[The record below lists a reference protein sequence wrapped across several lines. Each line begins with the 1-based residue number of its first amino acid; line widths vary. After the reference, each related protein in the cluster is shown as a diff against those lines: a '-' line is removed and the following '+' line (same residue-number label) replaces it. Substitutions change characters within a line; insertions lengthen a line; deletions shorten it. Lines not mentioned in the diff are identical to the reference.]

1 MQRWTRKLS
10 VLLLSIAFLSSCA
23 HTSNKAEN
31 NAIPTDPTNGPATAT
46 TNVTGDGNAPAP
58 TLDSFHLQEDK
69 PSNDKVSEFDEI
81 PSEVNPLVEK
91 WIGYFQG
98 KGRGHMERYLAR
110 SARYEKL
117 MKKVLRDNKLPEDL
131 FYIALIE
138 SGFSARATSHASAVG
153 YWQFIRG
160 TGKRYGLE
168 INKFV
173 DERRDPEVA
182 TQAAADYFKALY
194 SMFGSWYLSMAS
206 YNVGEGKVKREINRL
221 DTRDFWEI
229 AKKKRLPRET
239 VNYIPKYLAAR
250 LIAKDPDKYG
260 FGEIDYLPPIEFDT
274 VKLNEPLNL
283 RIMSEKM
290 GLNYEDFK
298 ALNPKFKGEIATLS
312 NNVLSIR
319 IPVGTTDAA
328 KLAANESKV
337 DKVEFVADAGDTQ
350 EYRIRRG
357 DSLYTIAR
365 KFRTTVAY
373 LRDLNDI
380 PRKKR
385 LKVGSRISVP
395 DRTSRVSKS
404 NYKTPAPST
413 ATVSSADSKVE
424 SKTSASPTM
433 ATGAAATEK
442 TEAAVYVQDGISKF
456 YIVQSGDSLFSI
468 AMKYNTTVD
477 SLKKLN
483 AIRRGRILKVGAKI
497 RLPADVSDNKDDQQT
512 KKNQNS
518 QDSTQKKINKGK
530 RQIAVARNSAA
541 KNLVSVK
548 GKVAKKMPKKT
559 YHVVRRGENLEKIAD
574 RYSIDVADIRSK
586 NKIRNSSKIL
596 VGQRIMIP
604 TVN

>member
-10 VLLLSIAFLSSCA
+10 VLLLSVAFLSSCA
-23 HTSNKAEN
+23 HISSREEKS
-31 NAIPTDPTNGPATAT
+31 AIPTDPTNGPATAT
-46 TNVTGDGNAPAP
+46 TNVTGEGNAPAP

-69 PSNDKVSEFDEI
+69 PADDKVSEFDEI

-91 WIGYFQG
+91 WIGYFKG

-173 DERRDPEVA
+173 DERRDPEIA

-194 SMFGSWYLSMAS
+194 QMFGSWYLSMAS
-206 YNVGEGKVKREINRL
+206 YNVGEGKVKREVNRL

-274 VKLNEPLNL
+274 IKLNEPLNL

-290 GLNYEDFK
+290 SLNYEDFK

-312 NNVLSIR
+312 GSILTLR
-319 IPVGTTDAA
+319 IPVGTMDAA

-395 DRTSRVSKS
+395 DRTPRVSKVS
-404 NYKTPAPST
+404 YKTQAPST
-413 ATVSSADSKVE
+413 ATSSAADSKATAAASEKAEVSSAVVQE
-424 SKTSASPTM
+424 S
-433 ATGAAATEK
+433 
-442 TEAAVYVQDGISKF
+442 ISKF

-483 AIRRGRILKVGAKI
+483 SIRRGRILKVGAKI
-497 RLPADVSDNKDDQQT
+497 RLPADVSDNKDDHID

-518 QDSTQKKINKGK
+518 QDSSQKKINKQR
-530 RQIAVARNSAA
+530 RQIAVAKGVVVKA
-541 KNLVSVK
+541 KQ
-548 GKVAKKMPKKT
+548 KKQPKKT
-559 YHVVRRGENLEKIAD
+559 YHIVKRGENLEKIAD
-574 RYSIDVADIRSK
+574 RYDIGMADIKSK
-586 NKIRNSSKIL
+586 NKIKNSSKIL
-596 VGQRIMIP
+596 VGQRILIP

>member
-1 MQRWTRKLS
+1 MQRWTAQSR
-10 VLLLSIAFLSSCA
+10 LLALIFSIAFLSSCA
-23 HTSNKAEN
+23 SLNKPNPVANSSATVTDGPITPTTPAASPASGVTSTGE
-31 NAIPTDPTNGPATAT
+31 PA
-46 TNVTGDGNAPAP
+46 AP
-58 TLDSFHLQEDK
+58 TLESFHLQEDK
-69 PSNDKVSEFDEI
+69 PSAEKVSEFDEI

-138 SGFSARATSHASAVG
+138 SGFSARATSHAAAVG

-194 SMFGSWYLSMAS
+194 QMFGSWYLSMAS
-206 YNVGEGKVKREINRL
+206 YNVGEGRVKRECSKL

-229 AKKKRLPRET
+229 AKKRRLPKET

-274 VKLNEPLNL
+274 VKLTEPLNL

-290 GLNYEDFK
+290 GVNYEDFK

-312 NNVLSIR
+312 NNVLNLR
-319 IPVGTTDAA
+319 IPVGQTEAA
-328 KLAANESKV
+328 KLAALESKV

-357 DSLYTIAR
+357 DSLHSIAR
-365 KFRTTVAY
+365 KYRTTVAY

-395 DRTSRVSKS
+395 DRTPRVTKVSQKTKETPSAVKVAS
-404 NYKTPAPST
+404 NDT
-413 ATVSSADSKVE
+413 
-424 SKTSASPTM
+424 
-433 ATGAAATEK
+433 AAA
-442 TEAAVYVQDGISKF
+442 AASAVNSQDAISKY

-477 SLKKLN
+477 SLKRLN
-483 AIRRGRILKVGAKI
+483 SIRRGRILKVGAKI
-497 RLPADVSDNKDDQQT
+497 KLPENGNGVDGKEGQNKS
-512 KKNQNS
+512 QNS
-518 QDSTQKKINKGK
+518 LDSSQKKVSKSQRN
-530 RQIAVARNSAA
+530 VAGNVAPKSKAKVAA
-541 KNLVSVK
+541 KT
-548 GKVAKKMPKKT
+548 AKKQ
-559 YHVVRRGENLEKIAD
+559 YHIVRRGENLEKIAD
-574 RYSIDVADIRSK
+574 KYDIGMSEIKSK
-586 NKIRNSSKIL
+586 NKLKNSSRIL
-596 VGQRIMIP
+596 VGQRLMIP
-604 TVN
+604 NVN

>member
-1 MQRWTRKLS
+1 MQRWPKKSS
-10 VLLLSIAFLSSCA
+10 VLLLVLSLVFLSSCA
-23 HTSNKAEN
+23 HLTKSETAAPLAN
-31 NAIPTDPTNGPATAT
+31 TDSSASTTAAALGT
-46 TNVTGDGNAPAP
+46 EKNDNPAP
-58 TLDSFHLQEDK
+58 TLESFHLQEDK
-69 PSNDKVSEFDEI
+69 PSTDAVTEFDAI
-81 PSEVNPLVEK
+81 PSEVNPLVDK
-91 WIGYFQG
+91 WINYFQG

-117 MKKVLRDNKLPEDL
+117 MKKVLRDNKVPEDL

-160 TGKRYGLE
+160 TGKRYGME

-173 DERRDPEVA
+173 DERRDPEIA
-182 TQAAADYFKALY
+182 TQAAADYFRTLY

-206 YNVGEGKVKREINRL
+206 YNVGEGKVKRETIRL

-274 VKLNEPLNL
+274 LKFNEPVNL
-283 RIMSEKM
+283 RVMSEKM

-298 ALNPKFKGEIATLS
+298 ALNPKFKGEIGTLS
-312 NNVLSIR
+312 NNVINIR
-319 IPVGTTDAA
+319 VPVGTVEAA
-328 KLAANESKV
+328 KLAALESKV
-337 DKVEFVADAGDTQ
+337 DKVEFIADAGDTE

-357 DSLYTIAR
+357 DSLHTIAR

-395 DRTSRVSKS
+395 DRSTRAVKLANKAAASGNV
-404 NYKTPAPST
+404 AST
-413 ATVSSADSKVE
+413 ASNLSTTNNSPASA
-424 SKTSASPTM
+424 T
-433 ATGAAATEK
+433 AAATTSAPGEQ
-442 TEAAVYVQDGISKF
+442 TMEVVQDGISKF

-468 AMKYNTTVD
+468 AMKYNTTVEN
-477 SLKKLN
+477 LKRIN
-483 AIRRGRILKVGAKI
+483 AIKRGRVLKVGVKI
-497 RLPADVSDNKDDQQT
+497 KLPGGVSPTDNKDLPG
-512 KKNQNS
+512 KNQNS
-518 QDSTQKKINKGK
+518 QDSSQKKVSKGK
-530 RQIAVARNSAA
+530 RVLTATHT
-541 KNLVSVK
+541 
-548 GKVAKKMPKKT
+548 VAKKKAKKT
-559 YHVVRRGENLEKIAD
+559 SYHIVRRGENLEKIAD
-574 RYSIDVADIRSK
+574 KYAVDIADFKTK
-586 NKIRNSSKIL
+586 NKIRNSSRIL
-596 VGQRIMIP
+596 VGQRLVIP
-604 TVN
+604 EVN

>member
-10 VLLLSIAFLSSCA
+10 VLLLSAVFLSSCA
-23 HTSNKAEN
+23 HTTNQSEK
-31 NAIPTDPTNGPATAT
+31 NALPTDPTNGPATAT
-46 TNVTGDGNAPAP
+46 TNITGEGNAPAP

-69 PSNDKVSEFDEI
+69 PSSDKVSEFDEI

-173 DERRDPEVA
+173 DERRDPEIA

-206 YNVGEGKVKREINRL
+206 YNVGEGKVKREVNRL

-229 AKKKRLPRET
+229 AKRKRLPRET

-260 FGEIDYLPPIEFDT
+260 FEGIDYLPPIEFDT
-274 VKLNEPLNL
+274 VKLTEPLNL

-290 GLNYEDFK
+290 SLNYEDFK

-312 NNVLSIR
+312 GNSLTLR
-319 IPVGTTDAA
+319 IPVGTLDAA
-328 KLAANESKV
+328 KLAANEAKV
-337 DKVEFVADAGDTQ
+337 DKVEFIADAGDTQ

-395 DRTSRVSKS
+395 DRTSRVSKVS
-404 NYKTPAPST
+404 YKTQAPAT
-413 ATVSSADSKVE
+413 ATTSSADSHAPTTTVASKVV
-424 SKTSASPTM
+424 
-433 ATGAAATEK
+433 EK
-442 TEAAVYVQDGISKF
+442 TEATATTPAAQTQDGISKF

-477 SLKKLN
+477 HLKKLN
-483 AIRRGRILKVGAKI
+483 SIRRGRVLKIGAKI
-497 RLPADVSDNKDDQQT
+497 RLPADVSDNKEEDQT
-512 KKNQNS
+512 NKKSQNS
-518 QDSTQKKINKGK
+518 QDSSQKKINKNK
-530 RQIAVARNSAA
+530 RQIAVAKHTVVKA
-541 KNLVSVK
+541 KT
-548 GKVAKKMPKKT
+548 KKQPKKT
-559 YHVVRRGENLEKIAD
+559 YHIVRRGENLEKIATK
-574 RYSIDVADIRSK
+574 YDVDLADIKAK

-596 VGQRIMIP
+596 VGQRIAIP
-604 TVN
+604 TIN

>member
-1 MQRWTRKLS
+1 MIKVSGKSRLALLFLS
-10 VLLLSIAFLSSCA
+10 VALLSSCA
-23 HTSNKAEN
+23 TKSTKLDEAKGS
-31 NAIPTDPTNGPATAT
+31 PTDPTSGPATAT
-46 TNVTGDGNAPAP
+46 TNVTGGGEAPAP

-69 PSNDKVSEFDEI
+69 PSNEAVSEFDEI
-81 PSEVNPLVEK
+81 PSEVNPLVDK
-91 WIGYFQG
+91 WINYFQG

-194 SMFGSWYLSMAS
+194 QMFGSWYLSMAS
-206 YNVGEGKVKREINRL
+206 YNVGEGKVKREVARL

-274 VKLNEPLNL
+274 VKLTEPLNL

-290 GLNYEDFK
+290 SLNYEDFK

-312 NNVLSIR
+312 NNIVHLR
-319 IPVGTTDAA
+319 IPVGTLDAA
-328 KLAANESKV
+328 KIAAAESRV

-357 DSLYTIAR
+357 DSLHTIAR

-395 DRTSRVSKS
+395 DRTPRASAKS
-404 NYKTPAPST
+404 ST
-413 ATVSSADSKVE
+413 SSV
-424 SKTSASPTM
+424 
-433 ATGAAATEK
+433 AAASQAKSENV
-442 TEAAVYVQDGISKF
+442 AVASQANTGGGEVQDGISKF

-468 AMKYNTTVD
+468 AMKYNTTVEN
-477 SLKKLN
+477 LKKLN
-483 AIRRGRILKVGAKI
+483 SIRRGRVLKVGAKI
-497 RLPADVSDNKDDQQT
+497 KLPASPSDLNKDTQD
-512 KKNQNS
+512 KSQNS
-518 QDSTQKKINKGK
+518 QDSSLKKFNGAKPSM
-530 RQIAVARNSAA
+530 AVVKPKAPA
-541 KNLVSVK
+541 K
-548 GKVAKKMPKKT
+548 KVAKAVKPAKAKKT
-559 YHVVRRGENLEKIAD
+559 YHIVRRGENLEKIAT
-574 RYSIDVADIRSK
+574 RYDADLGELKSK
-586 NKIRNSSKIL
+586 NKIKNSSRIL
-596 VGQRIMIP
+596 VGQRILIP
-604 TVN
+604 SVNN

>member
-1 MQRWTRKLS
+1 MRLKMDTILFVLS
-10 VLLLSIAFLSSCA
+10 VAILSGCA
-23 HTSNKAEN
+23 HGTKSTDAASLEAKAIRGNPSE
-31 NAIPTDPTNGPATAT
+31 GPSSGSPIVATGQET
-46 TNVTGDGNAPAP
+46 PAP
-58 TLDSFHLQEDK
+58 TLDSFHLQDDK
-69 PSNDKVSEFDEI
+69 PVESKVAEFEEI
-81 PSEVNPLVEK
+81 PSEVNPLVDK
-91 WIGYFQG
+91 WLQYFQG

-206 YNVGEGKVKREINRL
+206 YNVGEGKVKREVARL

-229 AKKKRLPRET
+229 AKKKRLPKET
-239 VNYIPKYLAAR
+239 INYIPKYLAAR
-250 LIAKDPDKYG
+250 LIARDPDKFG

-274 VKLNEPLNL
+274 VKLTEPLNL
-283 RIMSEKM
+283 RIMAEKM
-290 GLNYEDFK
+290 SLNYEDFK

-312 NNVLSIR
+312 NNVLTLR

-328 KLAANESKV
+328 KLAAVESKV
-337 DKVEFVADAGDTQ
+337 DKVEFVADTGDTQ

-357 DSLYTIAR
+357 DSLHTIAR
-365 KFRTTVAY
+365 RYRTTVAY

-385 LKVGSRISVP
+385 LRVGSRIYVP
-395 DRTSRVSKS
+395 DRTPRVTKVS
-404 NYKTPAPST
+404 YKTQESVGVKIASN
-413 ATVSSADSKVE
+413 SSN
-424 SKTSASPTM
+424 
-433 ATGAAATEK
+433 
-442 TEAAVYVQDGISKF
+442 TEAQVDGISKY

-483 AIRRGRILKVGAKI
+483 SIRRGRVLKVGAKI
-497 RLPADVSDNKDDQQT
+497 KLPESVIPSETKEGQSKSQNMQDSSQSKT
-512 KKNQNS
+512 KKANNS
-518 QDSTQKKINKGK
+518 RI
-530 RQIAVARNSAA
+530 VASR
-541 KNLVSVK
+541 
-548 GKVAKKMPKKT
+548 GKVKKAKQPKKS
-559 YHVVRRGENLEKIAD
+559 YHIVRRGENLEKIATK
-574 RYSIDVADIRSK
+574 YDVGISEFKSK
-586 NKIRNSSKIL
+586 NKIKNSSRIL
-596 VGQRIMIP
+596 VGQRLLIP
-604 TVN
+604 NVNQN

>member
-58 TLDSFHLQEDK
+58 TLESFHLQEDK

-173 DERRDPEVA
+173 DERRDPEIA

-206 YNVGEGKVKREINRL
+206 YNVGEGKVKREMNRL

-274 VKLNEPLNL
+274 VKLTEPLNL

-290 GLNYEDFK
+290 SLNYEDFK

-312 NNVLSIR
+312 NKVLSIR

-424 SKTSASPTM
+424 NKTSASPTM
-433 ATGAAATEK
+433 ATGTASAEK
-442 TEAAVYVQDGISKF
+442 TEATLSVQDGISKF

-548 GKVAKKMPKKT
+548 AKSKKAAKKT
-559 YHVVRRGENLEKIAD
+559 YHIVRRGENLEKIAD

>member
-58 TLDSFHLQEDK
+58 TLESFHLQEDK

-173 DERRDPEVA
+173 DERRDPEIA

-206 YNVGEGKVKREINRL
+206 YNVGEGKVKREVNRL

-274 VKLNEPLNL
+274 VKLTEPLNL

-290 GLNYEDFK
+290 SLNYEDFK

-319 IPVGTTDAA
+319 IPVGTTDVA

-357 DSLYTIAR
+357 DSLHTIAR

-395 DRTSRVSKS
+395 DRTSRVAKS
-404 NYKTPAPST
+404 NYKTPAPAT

-424 SKTSASPTM
+424 SKSSASPTM
-433 ATGAAATEK
+433 ATGTASAEK
-442 TEAAVYVQDGISKF
+442 TEATVSVQDGISKF

-497 RLPADVSDNKDDQQT
+497 RLPADVSDNKEDQQT

-530 RQIAVARNSAA
+530 RQIAVARNSVVVKAKSKKAA
-541 KNLVSVK
+541 
-548 GKVAKKMPKKT
+548 KKT
-559 YHVVRRGENLEKIAD
+559 YHIVRRGENLEKIAD

>member
-1 MQRWTRKLS
+1 MGKSSLW
-10 VLLLSIAFLSSCA
+10 LLILGAAFLTSCA
-23 HTSNKAEN
+23 SISTRIADPKGS
-31 NAIPTDPTNGPATAT
+31 PTDPTSGPATAT
-46 TNVTGDGNAPAP
+46 TNATGPGDAPAP

-69 PSNDKVSEFDEI
+69 PSTDSVSEFDEI
-81 PSEVNPLVEK
+81 PSEVNPLVDK
-91 WIGYFQG
+91 WITYFQG

-194 SMFGSWYLSMAS
+194 QMFGSWYLAMAS
-206 YNVGEGKVKREINRL
+206 YNVGEGKVKREVARL

-250 LIAKDPDKYG
+250 LIAKDPEKYG

-274 VKLNEPLNL
+274 VKLTEPLNL

-290 GLNYEDFK
+290 SLNYEDFK
-298 ALNPKFKGEIATLS
+298 ALNPKFKGEIGTLS
-312 NNVLSIR
+312 NNVLHLR
-319 IPVGTTDAA
+319 IPVGTMDMA
-328 KLAANESKV
+328 KVAANESKV

-395 DRTSRVSKS
+395 DRTSRIGKGSTASVRADK
-404 NYKTPAPST
+404 PIIAADAPSPGT
-413 ATVSSADSKVE
+413 LAGVAQSA
-424 SKTSASPTM
+424 
-433 ATGAAATEK
+433 
-442 TEAAVYVQDGISKF
+442 DGISKF

-468 AMKYNTTVD
+468 AMKYNTTVEN
-477 SLKKLN
+477 LKKIN
-483 AIRRGRILKVGAKI
+483 SIRRGRVLKVGAKI
-497 RLPADVSDNKDDQQT
+497 KLPGNPADVNKESDEKS
-512 KKNQNS
+512 QNT
-518 QDSTQKKINKGK
+518 QDSTQKKYSTAKRSVAVAKGK
-530 RQIAVARNSAA
+530 PIKKQAVL
-541 KNLVSVK
+541 KT
-548 GKVAKKMPKKT
+548 KKT
-559 YHVVRRGENLEKIAD
+559 YHIVRRGENLEKIAS
-574 RYSIDVADIRSK
+574 RYEVELADIKAK
-586 NKIRNSSKIL
+586 NKIKNSSKIL
-596 VGQRIMIP
+596 VGQRLIVP
-604 TVN
+604 SVN

>member
-138 SGFSARATSHASAVG
+138 SGFSARATSHAAAVG

-173 DERRDPEVA
+173 DERRDPEIA

-206 YNVGEGKVKREINRL
+206 YNVGEGKVKREVNRL

-274 VKLNEPLNL
+274 VKLTEPLNL

-290 GLNYEDFK
+290 SLNYEDFK

-312 NNVLSIR
+312 NNVLTLR

-395 DRTSRVSKS
+395 DRTSRISKV
-404 NYKTPAPST
+404 NYKTQAPVT
-413 ATVSSADSKVE
+413 ATTSPADSK
-424 SKTSASPTM
+424 ASV
-433 ATGAAATEK
+433 AAVSGADKEK
-442 TEAAVYVQDGISKF
+442 TEASVPQTTAVVQDGISKF

-483 AIRRGRILKVGAKI
+483 SIRRGRVLKVGAKI
-497 RLPADVSDNKDDQQT
+497 RLPADVSDNKDDQT
-512 KKNQNS
+512 NKKNQNS

-530 RQIAVARNSAA
+530 RQTAIARNMSTQRSVAA
-541 KNLVSVK
+541 TK
-548 GKVAKKMPKKT
+548 GRVAKKVAKKT
-559 YHVVRRGENLEKIAD
+559 YHIVRRGENLEKIAD
-574 RYSIDVADIRSK
+574 RYAIDIADIKSK
-586 NKIRNSSKIL
+586 NKIKNSSKIL

>member
-1 MQRWTRKLS
+1 MQRWTSKLS
-10 VLLLSIAFLSSCA
+10 VLLLSVAFLASCA
-23 HTSNKAEN
+23 HTSNKAEK

-46 TNVTGDGNAPAP
+46 TNVTGDGDAPAP

-283 RIMSEKM
+283 RIMSERM

-312 NNVLSIR
+312 NNSLTLR
-319 IPVGTTDAA
+319 IPVGTLEAA

-395 DRTSRVSKS
+395 DRTPRVSKVS
-404 NYKTPAPST
+404 YKTQAPST
-413 ATVSSADSKVE
+413 ATTSPADSKPV
-424 SKTSASPTM
+424 ASNSQSQ
-433 ATGAAATEK
+433 EK
-442 TEAAVYVQDGISKF
+442 TEAMVQTNSPTVDGISKF

-468 AMKYNTTVD
+468 AMKYNTTVEN
-477 SLKKLN
+477 LKKLN
-483 AIRRGRILKVGAKI
+483 SIRRGRVLKVGAKI
-497 RLPADVSDNKDDQQT
+497 RLPADVSDNKDETTT
-512 KKNQNS
+512 KKSQNS
-518 QDSTQKKINKGK
+518 QDSTQKKINKGR
-530 RQIAVARNSAA
+530 RQIAVAKNMVVKA
-541 KNLVSVK
+541 KT
-548 GKVAKKMPKKT
+548 KKQPKKT
-559 YHVVRRGENLEKIAD
+559 YHIVRRGENLEKIANK
-574 RYSIDVADIRSK
+574 YDINLSDIKSK

-596 VGQRIMIP
+596 VGQRILIP

>member
-1 MQRWTRKLS
+1 MQRWTSKLG
-10 VLLLSIAFLSSCA
+10 VLLLSVAFLSSCA
-23 HTSNKAEN
+23 HVSNKAEK

-46 TNVTGDGNAPAP
+46 TNVTGDGDAPAP

-91 WIGYFQG
+91 WINYFQG

-206 YNVGEGKVKREINRL
+206 YNVGEGKVKREVNRL

-312 NNVLSIR
+312 NNSLTLR
-319 IPVGTTDAA
+319 IPVGTLEAA

-395 DRTSRVSKS
+395 DRTPRVSKVS
-404 NYKTPAPST
+404 YKTQAPST
-413 ATVSSADSKVE
+413 VTTSPADSKPV
-424 SKTSASPTM
+424 ASNQSQ
-433 ATGAAATEK
+433 EK
-442 TEAAVYVQDGISKF
+442 TEAMVQTNTAAVDGISKF

-468 AMKYNTTVD
+468 AMKYNTTVE

-483 AIRRGRILKVGAKI
+483 SIRRGRVLKVGAKI
-497 RLPADVSDNKDDQQT
+497 RLPADVSDNKDETTT
-512 KKNQNS
+512 KKSQNS

-530 RQIAVARNSAA
+530 RQIAVAKNTVVKA
-541 KNLVSVK
+541 KVK
-548 GKVAKKMPKKT
+548 RQPKKT
-559 YHVVRRGENLEKIAD
+559 YHIVRRGENLEKIANKYD
-574 RYSIDVADIRSK
+574 IDLSDIKSK
-586 NKIRNSSKIL
+586 NRIKNSSKIL
-596 VGQRIMIP
+596 VGQRILIP